1 VYVLDIH
8 GVFLYTDLMKYTLS
22 TELKFVKVLKKIHK
36 LKLKYIDNAT
46 LFSSLTEIYSDI
58 DLILEIYKNQKLTD
72 KEQAII
78 VAVKKEKVADKVR
91 KSYKKKLYKAN
102 KLLDKAMSASERRKI
117 GYLKHRAKQELNRP
131 KAKDIANVLIDIQ

>member
-1 VYVLDIH
+1 MFLDIH
-8 GVFLYTDLMKYTLS
+8 GVFLYTDFMKYTLS
-22 TELKFVKVLKKIHK
+22 TELKFVKALKKIHN
-36 LKLKYIDNAT
+36 LKVNYMDNAT
-46 LFSSLTEIYSDI
+46 LYSSLTEIYSDV

>member
-1 VYVLDIH
+1 
-8 GVFLYTDLMKYTLS
+8 MKHTLS

-102 KLLDKAMSASERRKI
+102 RLLDKVMSASERKKV

>member
-1 VYVLDIH
+1 MFDIRR
-8 GVFLYTDLMKYTLS
+8 VFLYTDLMKYTLS

-72 KEQAII
+72 KEQAMI
-78 VAVKKEKVADKVR
+78 VAIKDEKVADKVR

-102 KLLDKAMSASERRKI
+102 KLLDKAMSASERKKV

>member
-1 VYVLDIH
+1 
-8 GVFLYTDLMKYTLS
+8 MKYTLS

-102 KLLDKAMSASERRKI
+102 KLLDKAMSASERKKV

>member
-1 VYVLDIH
+1 
-8 GVFLYTDLMKYTLS
+8 MKYTLS

-102 KLLDKAMSASERRKI
+102 RLLDKVMSASERRKI

>member
-1 VYVLDIH
+1 
-8 GVFLYTDLMKYTLS
+8 MKYTLS

-102 KLLDKAMSASERRKI
+102 RLLDKVMSASERRKV

>member
-1 VYVLDIH
+1 
-8 GVFLYTDLMKYTLS
+8 MKYTLS

-102 KLLDKAMSASERRKI
+102 RLLDKVMSASERKKV